1 MEIIRSQ
8 PCPDYTEEIDPSL
21 QNIDGSEYTII
32 TNEFDYDSLI
42 QLTAASAKELRQ
54 KLYIDQQG
62 ICPLLG
68 IQIPEEDAALDHK
81 HKRKSDPVGPN
92 GDGLV
97 RGMLSF
103 RSNSLEGKITN
114 AWKRQ
119 FGYDESKHPI
129 TLPNFLRNLANYLEN
144 PPCEQIYVH
153 PTEKIK
159 RPKLPTSMFNLVK
172 RYWKEVYPKRAL
184 PKFPKSGK
192 LTEDFKL
199 YIEQFKEFDNKVKD
213 GTYKLLGKRDRDKI
227 AKYYLA
233 NPKIKKTDRPH
244 LGKYITEPILG
255 LLNTINTSSN

>member
-1 MEIIRSQ
+1 MKDE
-8 PCPDYTEEIDPSL
+8 
-21 QNIDGSEYTII
+21 NIEDFE
-32 TNEFDYDSLI
+32 NFENLI

-54 KLYIDQQG
+54 KLYAEQQG

-68 IQIPEEDAALDHK
+68 IWIPEDEAALDHK

-97 RGMLSF
+97 RGCLSF

-119 FGYDESKHPI
+119 FGYDATKHPI

-153 PTEKIK
+153 PTEKLK
-159 RPKLPTSMFNLVK
+159 APKLQASMFNLVK
-172 RYWKEVYPKRAL
+172 RYWKELYPKRRL

-192 LTEDFKL
+192 LTEEFKG
-199 YIEQFKEFDNKVKD
+199 YIEQFQEFDTKVKN
-213 GTYKLLGKRDRDKI
+213 GTYKLLGKRDLAKI
-227 AKYYLA
+227 EQYYTS

-244 LGKYITEPILG
+244 LGKFITEPVRA
-255 LLNTINTSSN
+255 LLDTINGINN

>member
-1 MEIIRSQ
+1 ME
-8 PCPDYTEEIDPSL
+8 E
-21 QNIDGSEYTII
+21 NTI
-32 TNEFDYDSLI
+32 NEMAEFDFDSLI
-42 QLTAASAKELRQ
+42 QLTQASAKELRLRIHKEQ
-54 KLYIDQQG
+54 NN

-68 IQIPEEDAALDHK
+68 IEIPAEDTALDHK
-81 HKRKSDPVGPN
+81 HKRKADPSGPN
-92 GDGLV
+92 GDGLC
-97 RGMLSF
+97 RGVISF
-103 RSNSLEGKITN
+103 RANALEGKITN

-159 RPKLPTSMFNLVK
+159 RPAIPKSKFNLVK
-172 RYWKEVYPKRAL
+172 KYWKEVYPNRKL
-184 PKFPKSGK
+184 PSFPKSGK

-227 AKYYLA
+227 TKYYLA

-244 LGKYITEPILG
+244 LGKFITEPIRE
-255 LLNTINTSSN
+255 LLEKIN